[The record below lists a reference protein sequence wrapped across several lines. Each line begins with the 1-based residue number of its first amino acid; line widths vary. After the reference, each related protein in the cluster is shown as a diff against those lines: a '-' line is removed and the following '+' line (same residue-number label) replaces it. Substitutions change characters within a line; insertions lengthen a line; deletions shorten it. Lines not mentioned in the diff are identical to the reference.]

1 MNKENVAPF
10 SVRHRH
16 FLPVLLQHDSAD
28 VHKASEVLD
37 LANVLVAE

>member
-1 MNKENVAPF
+1 MNKENISLF
-10 SVRHRH
+10 SVGDRH

-37 LANVLVAE
+37 LTNVLVAE